1 MWSEDNSDN
10 QLLIPI
16 PQSWI
21 TNSYS
26 DSTNFIGIC
35 YPAIIQLWP
44 WSPGVVVL
52 VGVLGVSLWRH
63 SKQFL
68 TVDVQTE
75 EKIIKNSNSSL

>member
-44 WSPGVVVL
+44 WMPPLYSESVILSWFNTLMHIVVEFTL
-52 VGVLGVSLWRH
+52 MSAIRNCYY
-63 SKQFL
+63 S
-68 TVDVQTE
+68 
-75 EKIIKNSNSSL
+75 